1 MSPKARRTVPEVAAA
16 DVERFFDDHLPE
28 GWFVDREILIDA
40 DEIVV
45 IGRIEP
51 DEGADPKTVADV
63 FREETRRRRIE
74 IAAEAESRWYRKVG
88 WGVRV
93 GEMGVM
99 FTHLAV
105 PAMTRLRIKER
116 RVLDT
121 LVESGVARSRAD
133 ALAWC
138 VRLVGRHADEWLAEL
153 RGAMQHVEEVRERGP
168 DR

>member
-1 MSPKARRTVPEVAAA
+1 MSPKVRRTVPEVSITE
-16 DVERFFDDHLPE
+16 VEQFLDEHLPA
-28 GWFVDREILIDA
+28 GWFTEREILIDA

-45 IGRIEP
+45 IGRIDA
-51 DEGADPKTVADV
+51 DEGADPNTVADV
-63 FREETRRRRIE
+63 FREETRRDRIE
-74 IAAEAESRWYRKVG
+74 IAAEAESRWYRKVA
-88 WGVRV
+88 WGVRI
-93 GEMGVM
+93 GDLGVM

-138 VRLVGRHADEWLAEL
+138 VRLVGRHTDEWLAEL
-153 RGAMQHVEEVRERGP
+153 RDAMKQVEEVRDRGP
-168 DR
+168 GT

>member
-1 MSPKARRTVPEVAAA
+1 MSPKVRRTVPEVSIAE
-16 DVERFFDDHLPE
+16 VEQFFDEHLPAE
-28 GWFVDREILIDA
+28 WFTEREILIDA

-45 IGRIEP
+45 IGRIDA
-51 DEGADPKTVADV
+51 DEGADPNTVADV
-63 FREETRRRRIE
+63 FREETRRHRIE
-74 IAAEAESRWYRKVG
+74 IAAEAESRWYRKVA
-88 WGVRV
+88 WGVRI
-93 GEMGVM
+93 GDLGVM

-138 VRLVGRHADEWLAEL
+138 VRLVGRHTDEWLGEL
-153 RGAMQHVEEVRERGP
+153 RDAMKQVEEVRDRGP
-168 DR
+168 EV

>member
-1 MSPKARRTVPEVAAA
+1 MSPKPRRSVPSISTPEVEAFFE
-16 DVERFFDDHLPE
+16 ERIPR
-28 GWFVDREILIDA
+28 GWFTEHEILVDA

-45 IGRIEP
+45 VGRLE
-51 DEGADPKTVADV
+51 ADPNTDPTAVVEV
-63 FREETRRRRIE
+63 FREETRGRRIE
-74 IAAEAESRWYRKVG
+74 IAAEAESRWYRKVA
-88 WGVRV
+88 WGVRI
-93 GEMGVM
+93 GDRGVM

-138 VRLVGRHADEWLAEL
+138 VRLVGRNLDEWLADL
-153 RGAMQHVEEVRERGP
+153 RAAMAAVEEVRDRGP
-168 DR
+168 E

>member
-1 MSPKARRTVPEVAAA
+1 MSPKARRTVPEVSAGE
-16 DVERFFDDHLPE
+16 VEQFFDDRLPD
-28 GWFVDREILIDA
+28 GWFTEREILIDA

-51 DEGADPKTVADV
+51 DEGADPKTVVDV
-63 FREETRRRRIE
+63 FREETRRHRIE
-74 IAAEAESRWYRKVG
+74 IAAEAESRWYRKVA

-93 GEMGVM
+93 GDMGVM

-116 RVLDT
+116 QVLDT

-138 VRLVGRHADEWLAEL
+138 VRLVGRHTDEWLGEL
-153 RGAMQHVEEVRERGP
+153 RDAMKQVEEVRDRGP
-168 DR
+168 EV